1 MAGVVAGGEQSRRP
15 SRALQLLQAQLQQQ
29 HQLLLLLLLQADGA
43 LPLRLQDRVRRLQ
56 TQIR

>member
-1 MAGVVAGGEQSRRP
+1 MAGGEQSRRP
-15 SRALQLLQAQLQQQ
+15 SRASQLLQAQLQQQ